1 MKIEKQ
7 AAKTD
12 MQAID
17 EMASKNMDV
26 KMSGNLIKA
35 DKRKYGGEITFGV
48 DHETFGQIIN
58 QMVTGI
64 TSHYAVVYVINKEQF
79 DKIKNAK

>member
-1 MKIEKQ
+1 M
-7 AAKTD
+7 AKTD
-12 MQAID
+12 MQVID

-26 KMSGNLIKA
+26 KMSGNVLKA

-58 QMVTGI
+58 QMATGKN
-64 TSHYAVVYVINKEQF
+64 THYVAMYVINKEQF
-79 DKIKNAK
+79 DKIKATK